1 MPRHQ
6 AVWNRGER
14 SSPGN
19 RRGREKPRTRGP
31 GSTPTPATAASARGA
46 GACAAGSATPRSGG
60 GIPQSAVPRATDPPG
75 PGSSRPRA
83 QPRRPSATRARH
95 TNTQRALSSRYGA
108 IVLFLGMIRDNG
120 KTCLEEIKKRDV
132 EAFIEHEQDGGN
144 KITTIRTKLVS
155 VQAFLRYLVEEEIV
169 SSDIFSRRIRLQLP
183 DRLPRAMDPEDLQ
196 KFISVIRDTR
206 DRAMIIVL
214 LRTGMRI
221 GELLSTKVTDVHIKE
236 KRIEIYEGEKN
247 RLGRVV
253 YLSADAL
260 SALRKWLKERDA
272 WEEYLIYSPYG
283 KADTMSYS
291 AARMIFHR
299 YIVKAGLAHK
309 GYSLHALRHTFATE
323 LLNAG
328 MRLECLQV
336 LMGHRSI
343 EETRRYAQLTD
354 KTREEEYFTAMS
366 KIERRNKSDDDRHDH
381 ELEAVFETKKLLAQ
395 YREELSEHH

>member
-1 MPRHQ
+1 
-6 AVWNRGER
+6 
-14 SSPGN
+14 
-19 RRGREKPRTRGP
+19 
-31 GSTPTPATAASARGA
+31 
-46 GACAAGSATPRSGG
+46 
-60 GIPQSAVPRATDPPG
+60 
-75 PGSSRPRA
+75 
-83 QPRRPSATRARH
+83 
-95 TNTQRALSSRYGA
+95 
-108 IVLFLGMIRDNG
+108 
-120 KTCLEEIKKRDV
+120 
-132 EAFIEHEQDGGN
+132 
-144 KITTIRTKLVS
+144 
-155 VQAFLRYLVEEEIV
+155 
-169 SSDIFSRRIRLQLP
+169 
-183 DRLPRAMDPEDLQ
+183 
-196 KFISVIRDTR
+196 
-206 DRAMIIVL
+206 
-214 LRTGMRI
+214 MRI

-272 WEEYLIYSPYG
+272 WEEYLIYSPSG

-291 AARMIFHR
+291 TARLIFHK
-299 YIVKAGLAHK
+299 YIAKAGLAHK

-354 KTREEEYFTAMS
+354 KTREDEYFMAMS
-366 KIERRNKSDDDRHDH
+366 KIERRNKSDDARHDH
-381 ELEAVFETKKLLAQ
+381 ELEAILETEKLLTQ